1 MGNPEAESSNIHQDQ
16 AGNNVQI
23 QYMVPVSCDDHSNG
37 PAYYHPN
44 PQLDQSYQPL
54 QFGDD
59 NGPNPQYQQNDAAN
73 NQQQQ
78 QQFQPPPQRQQF
90 QPLPPQRQQ
99 FQPPQQQPQQFQ
111 PPQQQQQQ
119 FGHAQNMPP
128 QFNQL
133 YAAAPPPQPVAQFP
147 PQSAQMNPAHANQ
160 GPYPQQQQPSYP
172 PTVAT
177 PQQYP
182 LPQQQPQH
190 AQQSAARPYPPNLPP
205 TKPSFP
211 SLAFQQQPAT
221 QPVQFPPP
229 AGGEA
234 QYATVPPPL
243 IKQGVQ
249 GNNGAAQGIPVQ
261 ANMIGAVNTERWSTG
276 LFDCMDDP
284 MNAAVTFFFP
294 FLTFGQIAEIID
306 GGTTSCAVGGLMYV
320 LVGAFIGMPCIYSC
334 TYRSKL
340 RSKFGLVES
349 PAPDWIVHFL
359 CEPCALCQ
367 EYRELNS
374 RGLDPSIGWSGNVQK
389 QHQMQQQPQVAM
401 KPPTNQTM
409 MA

>member
-23 QYMVPVSCDDHSNG
+23 QYMVPVSYDDHSNG

-44 PQLDQSYQPL
+44 PQLDQSYQAL
-54 QFGDD
+54 QSGDD

-78 QQFQPPPQRQQF
+78 QQFQPPPRSSSV
-90 QPLPPQRQQ
+90 
-99 FQPPQQQPQQFQ
+99 
-111 PPQQQQQQ
+111 
-119 FGHAQNMPP
+119 GHVQNAPP

-133 YAAAPPPQPVAQFP
+133 YAAAPPPQPMAQFP
-147 PQSAQMNPAHANQ
+147 PQSPQMNPAYANQ

-190 AQQSAARPYPPNLPP
+190 AQQSAAQPYPPNLPP

-211 SLAFQQQPAT
+211 SPAFQQQPAT
-221 QPVQFPPP
+221 QPVQFQPP
-229 AGGEA
+229 AGGEV

-261 ANMIGAVNTERWSTG
+261 ANMIGAVNTEGWSTG

-306 GGTTSCAVGGLMYV
+306 GGTTSCAMGGLMYV
-320 LVGAFIGMPCIYSC
+320 LVSAFTGMPWIYTC

-349 PAPDWIVHFL
+349 PAQDWIVHFL

-367 EYRELNS
+367 EYRELNR

-401 KPPTNQTM
+401 MPPTNQTM